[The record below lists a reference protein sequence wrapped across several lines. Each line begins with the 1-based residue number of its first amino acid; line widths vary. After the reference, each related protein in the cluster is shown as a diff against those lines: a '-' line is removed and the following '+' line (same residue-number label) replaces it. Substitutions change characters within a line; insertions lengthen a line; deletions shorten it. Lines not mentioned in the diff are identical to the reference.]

1 MAKKI
6 LGGKGA
12 EMDLSI
18 GKLKGHNGASS
29 VGSDVGLV
37 ALVGPGTEFEG
48 SLKAAA
54 GDVCLNSVFKGKVT
68 SEGTI
73 TVDDAGDVAAEL
85 LGRNINISGK
95 LKGNAKAS
103 EKLEIK
109 AHGVV
114 LGNITTPVL
123 VIEPGGFFE
132 GQCHMPIPNGDKFEA
147 KSEQD
152 HANNGVPVH
161 EVVGL

>member
-1 MAKKI
+1 
-6 LGGKGA
+6 
-12 EMDLSI
+12 MDLSI
-18 GKLKGHNGASS
+18 GKLKGHSTASYNGGES
-29 VGSDVGLV
+29 GLV

-48 SLKAAA
+48 SLKAGS

-68 SEGTI
+68 SEGTV

-85 LGRNINISGK
+85 LARMINISGK

-132 GQCHMPIPNGDKFEA
+132 GQCHMPIPNGEQAGA
-147 KSEQD
+147 KEEHNHDQLSVRET
-152 HANNGVPVH
+152 
-161 EVVGL
+161 VGL

>member
-1 MAKKI
+1 
-6 LGGKGA
+6 
-12 EMDLSI
+12 MDLSI
-18 GKLKGHNGASS
+18 GKFKGHNPAS
-29 VGSDVGLV
+29 GGEPGLV
-37 ALVGPGTEFEG
+37 ALLGPGTEFEG

-54 GDVCLNSVFKGKVT
+54 GDVCLNAVFKGKVI
-68 SEGTI
+68 SDGTV
-73 TVDDAGDVAAEL
+73 TVDESGDVAAEL
-85 LGRNINISGK
+85 LARIISISGK

-132 GQCHMPIPNGDKFEA
+132 GQCHMPVANGDRYEA
-147 KSEQD
+147 KVKEE
-152 HANNGVPVH
+152 HVNNGVAVH

>member
-1 MAKKI
+1 
-6 LGGKGA
+6 
-12 EMDLSI
+12 MDLSI

-29 VGSDVGLV
+29 GGSDVGLV

-48 SLKAAA
+48 SLKASS

-68 SEGTI
+68 SDGTV
-73 TVDDAGDVAAEL
+73 TVDDAGDVAADL
-85 LGRNINISGK
+85 LARIISISGK

-103 EKLEIK
+103 ERLEIR

-114 LGNITTPVL
+114 LGNITAPVL

-132 GQCHMPIPNGDKFEA
+132 GQCHMPIPNG
-147 KSEQD
+147 EQ
-152 HANNGVPVH
+152 NGVKEEPIRDQVAIH

>member
-1 MAKKI
+1 M
-6 LGGKGA
+6 
-12 EMDLSI
+12 ELSI
-18 GKLKGHNGASS
+18 GKFKGHNPAS
-29 VGSDVGLV
+29 GGEPGLV

-54 GDVCLNSVFKGKVT
+54 GDVCLNAVFKGKVI
-68 SEGTI
+68 SEGTV
-73 TVDDAGDVAAEL
+73 TVDDSGDVAAEL
-85 LGRNINISGK
+85 LARNINISGR

-109 AHGVV
+109 ARGVV

-132 GQCHMPIPNGDKFEA
+132 GQCHMPVPNGEHYEVKVKEE
-147 KSEQD
+147 S
-152 HANNGVPVH
+152 ANNGVQVH

>member
-1 MAKKI
+1 ME
-6 LGGKGA
+6 LSMGKF
-12 EMDLSI
+12 
-18 GKLKGHNGASS
+18 KGHSPAS
-29 VGSDVGLV
+29 GGEPGLV

-48 SLKAAA
+48 SLKAGS
-54 GDVCLNSVFKGKVT
+54 GDVCLNAIFKGKVI
-68 SEGTI
+68 SEGTV
-73 TVDDAGDVAAEL
+73 TVDDAGDVSAEL
-85 LGRNINISGK
+85 LARHINISGK

-109 AHGVV
+109 ARGVV
-114 LGNITTPVL
+114 VGNITTPVL

-132 GQCHMPIPNGDKFEA
+132 GQCHMPVPNGDQFEA
-147 KSEQD
+147 KTKEE

>member
-1 MAKKI
+1 M
-6 LGGKGA
+6 
-12 EMDLSI
+12 ELSI
-18 GKLKGHNGASS
+18 GRLKGHNGASS
-29 VGSDVGLV
+29 GGSETGLV

-68 SEGTI
+68 SEGTV
-73 TVDDAGDVAAEL
+73 TVDNDGDVAAEL
-85 LGRNINISGK
+85 LARNINIAGK

-109 AHGVV
+109 ARGVV

-132 GQCHMPIPNGDKFEA
+132 GQCHMPIPNGEQTAA
-147 KSEQD
+147 KEEQNHD
-152 HANNGVPVH
+152 QIPVR
-161 EVVGL
+161 EIRGL